1 MVGCRLTGE
10 LTSLRI
16 SSSSTWT
23 VILIWPTSVRSRC
36 QGRVTAN
43 QVPTMTSVDRLAQ
56 LSSLADGPRTTLKG
70 RREFLEAAL
79 GPPVDHAEQLLR
91 FADQT

>member
-1 MVGCRLTGE
+1 MLGCRLTGE
-10 LTSLRI
+10 LPSLRI

-23 VILIWPTSVRSRC
+23 VILIWPTSVHSRC
-36 QGRVTAN
+36 QGRVTAT
-43 QVPTMTSVDRLAQ
+43 QLPTMTSIDRWAQ

-70 RREFLEAAL
+70 RREFRK
-79 GPPVDHAEQLLR
+79 PTWVHQLIMPSELFR